1 MHLHPAPSDG
11 VTDRRGHEMY
21 LIDQEL
27 ARSHMDQRLAEAGEA
42 ARARRLTSARRW
54 SRRAARASQRAAR
67 ANSAV
72 W

>member
-1 MHLHPAPSDG
+1 
-11 VTDRRGHEMY
+11 MY

-27 ARSHMDQRLAEAGEA
+27 ARSHMVQRLAEAGEA